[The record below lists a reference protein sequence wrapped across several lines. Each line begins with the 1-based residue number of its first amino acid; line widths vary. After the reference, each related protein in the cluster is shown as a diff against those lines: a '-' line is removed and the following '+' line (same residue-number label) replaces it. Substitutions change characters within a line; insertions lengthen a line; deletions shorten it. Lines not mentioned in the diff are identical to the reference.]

1 MKKIIGL
8 LFCIAILSGC
18 APILENMPGFTHM
31 AALILGSEQN
41 KVIQDAEHVL
51 GEPIDVLNDSDRKL
65 QIRRYK
71 FMADNDM
78 ALYFYDGRFVQLT
91 LVDVGTDNY
100 PEPSDHQFG
109 KMTGFILSKQGKNG
123 DVKLSFL
130 NLKE

>member
-8 LFCIAILSGC
+8 LFFTIIVSGC
-18 APILENMPGFTHM
+18 APILENMPGFEHT
-31 AALILGSEQN
+31 AALILGSEQS

-51 GEPIDVLNDSDRKL
+51 GEPLDVLNDKEGKL
-65 QIRRYK
+65 QVRRYK
-71 FMADNDM
+71 FMAANDM
-78 ALYFYDGRFVQLT
+78 ALYFYDGRFVQLA

-123 DVKLSFL
+123 EVKLSFL
-130 NLKE
+130 NLRK